1 MLCNVNNQTHI
12 MKKTLIA
19 LVALTGVATAEV
31 TDGWLTKP
39 DALTWETLS
48 ITTPANGALSSSNSV
63 INWTEETGN
72 LEKSWEL
79 SFTLDPS
86 RLSDQYLF
94 GTVKDNSGAA
104 GYTLSISSAGSIKL
118 NQNKSTCVIEAK
130 NAYTADDSAVA
141 ITLQFLNYVDEAGE
155 DAGGLF
161 TLTVGG
167 SSYTY
172 EIAEDDAT
180 NTVFTKGSNN
190 NIFTNGGAETFS
202 GISLKR
208 GGNMIVPEPTTA
220 TLSLLALAG
229 LAVRRRRK

>member
-1 MLCNVNNQTHI
+1 

-31 TDGWLTKP
+31 TDGWFTKP

-48 ITTPANGALSSSNSV
+48 ITTPENGALATSNSV
-63 INWTEETGN
+63 IDWTEATGN
-72 LEKSWEL
+72 LQKSWEL
-79 SFTLDPS
+79 SLTLDPS
-86 RLSDQYLF
+86 RLSDQYIF
-94 GTVKDNSGAA
+94 GTVKGNSGAE
-104 GYTLSISSAGSIKL
+104 GYTLSISSEGSIML
-118 NQNKSTCVIEAK
+118 NQAKSNCVIEAM

-141 ITLQFLNYVDEAGE
+141 ITLQFLNYVDEAGK

-172 EIAEDDAT
+172 EIAEADAA

-190 NIFTNGGAETFS
+190 NIWTNGGAEQLS
-202 GISLKR
+202 GISLKH